1 MFNSCIKLHDLPD
14 AVLMIIL
21 KKLQNSQVLYSF
33 MGVNKRLDR
42 IVNDSIFTRN
52 LTFTTS
58 FNDLNQLTDSIRN
71 RFCHEILPNIQHKI
85 EWINVESS

>member
-1 MFNSCIKLHDLPD
+1 MFNSCIELNDLPD
-14 AVLMIIL
+14 EVLMIIL
-21 KKLQNSQVLYSF
+21 KKLQNSRVLYSF

-52 LTFTTS
+52 LTLTTS
-58 FNDLNQLTDSIRN
+58 FNDLNQLTDPIRN
-71 RFCHEILPNIQHKI
+71 RFCHEILPDTQHKI